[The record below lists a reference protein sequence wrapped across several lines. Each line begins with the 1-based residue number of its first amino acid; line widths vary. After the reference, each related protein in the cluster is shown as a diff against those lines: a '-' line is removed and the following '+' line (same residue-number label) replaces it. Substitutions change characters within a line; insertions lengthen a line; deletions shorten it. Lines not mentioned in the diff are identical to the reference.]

1 MLKIHWFFTFRVR
14 LEDPGVI
21 INYISCKEMKSLF
34 VAIDEESEDDSD
46 YNDDEDFAMEKKK
59 TRGNKKETKQKRQG
73 EKEKKTPTSKINI
86 TGKFLL
92 GI

>member
-1 MLKIHWFFTFRVR
+1 MR